1 MSKNSSFILLDRP
14 AHEFL
19 NIELF
24 PMIDVRMGLMAVVS
38 DKLTELM
45 VAFRAGNVE
54 SIIALNW
61 RGKRFDDMD
70 RYIRDRL
77 SP

>member
-1 MSKNSSFILLDRP
+1 
-14 AHEFL
+14 
-19 NIELF
+19 
-24 PMIDVRMGLMAVVS
+24 MIDVRMGLMAVVS